1 MCLTAKSH
9 LSLEDGPMGFQK
21 SPVRVWVGTLVLAL
35 SFAVSAAANST
46 AKLASI
52 KIDNFEQVSDSYY
65 RGGHLVGHDYA
76 DLAALGVKTVID
88 LTGDDEA
95 DVNEPA
101 LVQKAGMK
109 AVHIPMTTHDQP
121 SQETIAKFLK
131 LVNDPANQPVYV
143 HCVGGHHRT
152 GVMTAV
158 YRMNQ
163 DGWNADRAY
172 AEMQQY
178 GFGPAFLHSTLKD
191 FVFSYHPAA
200 AATAIAATATQT
212 SRQ

>member
-1 MCLTAKSH
+1 
-9 LSLEDGPMGFQK
+9 MGFQK
-21 SPVRVWVGTLVLAL
+21 SPVRVWAGMLVLAL
-35 SFAVSAAANST
+35 SFAVPAAANPAS
-46 AKLASI
+46 KLSSI
-52 KIDNFEQVSDSYY
+52 TIDNFGQVSDSYY
-65 RGGHLVGHDYA
+65 RGGHLVGHDYT

-121 SQETIAKFLK
+121 SQDTIAKFLK

-158 YRMNQ
+158 YRMTQ

-200 AATAIAATATQT
+200 AAIAATATQT